1 MRYTT
6 PETNVIKV
14 VASPLYRLR
23 KECKFCSILYILLDF
38 SFMMPPYIGWESG
51 LGWFIKNIQT
61 QYRSLSFSLF
71 FFYCVFYLF
80 FCVIFFFLCCLFFFC
95 VCLQMHACVNT
106 WIRELTYPLT
116 RQLPPLLT
124 GMGQSL
130 LWMWKVTTWTKRSLP
145 LTCHVVGT
153 CNNHTDVNSYKTT
166 WNNTNQRLNIF
177 HSLFTQITGKC
188 SLHSSVQTLTCSLSV
203 WDIRDLDDK
212 EMIQIAK
219 WSVLLNNDVPI
230 RFPRSITN

>member
-1 MRYTT
+1 M
-6 PETNVIKV
+6 
-14 VASPLYRLR
+14 
-23 KECKFCSILYILLDF
+23 
-38 SFMMPPYIGWESG
+38 
-51 LGWFIKNIQT
+51 
-61 QYRSLSFSLF
+61 LSFF
-71 FFYCVFYLF
+71 FFFPLLF
-80 FCVIFFFLCCLFFFC
+80 IFLC

-106 WIRELTYPLT
+106 WIHRLTYPLD

-130 LWMWKVTTWTKRSLP
+130 FWMWKVTTWTKRSLP

-153 CNNHTDVNSYKTT
+153 CNNHTDVNSYKIT
-166 WNNTNQRLNIF
+166 WNNTDQRLNNIF